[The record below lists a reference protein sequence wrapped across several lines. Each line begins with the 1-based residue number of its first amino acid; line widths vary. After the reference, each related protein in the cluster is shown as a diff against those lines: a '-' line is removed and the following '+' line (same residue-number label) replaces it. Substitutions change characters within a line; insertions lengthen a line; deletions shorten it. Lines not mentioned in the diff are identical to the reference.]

1 MEKRKFEFEV
11 EINFK
16 EVFRNP
22 ARWFGYVFIY
32 IVIIILALG
41 LIFHSQL
48 DYMFKN
54 AVAYNEIDSTRVFK
68 DVTAKKGGIVEG
80 VKFDEVTSLTP
91 DLEKKGEELYKS
103 TCASCHG
110 DDGKGQGVAAVGLN
124 PSPRNFTDKNN
135 WKNGSN
141 PAGIYTTLQQG
152 IAGSAMVAY
161 DYIPPK
167 DKIALIYYISKF
179 AGGKFEFT
187 QADYDEINSQFK
199 ISESRI
205 EPNQIPITLA
215 KTKLFEENNDLI
227 IQSKIFSKAIS
238 NDKLLASK
246 VIQDPQKAAN
256 FLLQI
261 KSKDVSNLSQVIIDN
276 IPSNGFS
283 YNFIKQDQNTKSA
296 ILSEINKLIKN

>member
-32 IVIIILALG
+32 IVIIILTLG
-41 LIFHSQL
+41 LIFYKQL

-54 AVAYNEIDSTRVFK
+54 EVAYSEIDPTRLFAEI
-68 DVTAKKGGIVEG
+68 TPKKGGMVEG
-80 VKFDEVTSLTP
+80 VKFEEISVQNP

-110 DDGKGQGVAAVGLN
+110 DNGQGKGVASAGLN
-124 PSPRNFTDKNN
+124 PPPRNFTSKEN

-141 PAGIYTTLQQG
+141 PLGIYTTLQQG
-152 IAGSAMVAY
+152 IPGSAMVAY

-167 DKIALIYYISKF
+167 DKIALIYYLAKF
-179 AGGKFEFT
+179 IGGKFEFT
-187 QADYDEINSQFK
+187 QSDYDDINSQFK

-205 EPNQIPITLA
+205 EPSQIPIQVA
-215 KTKLFEENNDLI
+215 KNKIVDENKEGNN
-227 IQSKIFSKAIS
+227 KAKEIS
-238 NDKLLASK
+238 KLLTNNKLLTYK
-246 VIQDPQKAAN
+246 VIQNPEKAAN
-256 FLLQI
+256 FLLQL
-261 KSKDVSNLSQVIIDN
+261 KRQNPTDLSGVIIAN
-276 IPSNGFS
+276 IPRNGFS
-283 YNFIKQDQNTKSA
+283 YTFVNYNQETKSA
-296 ILSEINKLIKN
+296 ILSEITELIRN

>member
-32 IVIIILALG
+32 VVIIIFALG
-41 LIFHSQL
+41 LIFLGQI

-54 AVAYNEIDSTRVFK
+54 AVKYNEIDSTRVFK
-68 DVTAKKGGIVEG
+68 DISAKKGGLVEG
-80 VKFDEVTSLTP
+80 VKFEEISTLTP
-91 DLEKKGEELYKS
+91 DLQKKGEELFKS

-110 DDGKGQGVAAVGLN
+110 EDGKGKGVASIGLN
-124 PSPRNFTDKNN
+124 PPPRNFTNKDG
-135 WKNGSN
+135 WKNSST
-141 PAGIYTTLQQG
+141 PLGIYTTLQQG
-152 IAGSAMVAY
+152 IAGTSMVAY

-179 AGGKFEFT
+179 FNEKFEFKQT
-187 QADYDEINSQFK
+187 DYDEINTQYK

-205 EPNQIPITLA
+205 EPSQIPIAVA
-215 KTKLFEENNDLI
+215 KTKIVQENVDIVNHSIELSKKITNTNLI
-227 IQSKIFSKAIS
+227 
-238 NDKLLASK
+238 DSK
-246 VIQDPQKAAN
+246 VINDPIKAAN
-256 FLLQI
+256 FLLHLKTQNT
-261 KSKDVSNLSQVIIDN
+261 DNIIQTIIAN

-283 YNFIKQDQNTKSA
+283 YKFVSLSQDKKSI
-296 ILSEINKLIKN
+296 ILSEINELMKN

>member
-32 IVIIILALG
+32 VVVIILALG

-68 DVTAKKGGIVEG
+68 EVVAKKGGMVEG
-80 VKFDEVTSLTP
+80 VTFEEVASLTP
-91 DLEKKGEELYKS
+91 ELEKKGEELFKS

-110 DDGKGQGVAAVGLN
+110 EDGKGKGVAAAGLN
-124 PSPRNFTDKNN
+124 PPPRNFTDKNN

-152 IAGSAMVAY
+152 ITGSAMVAY

-199 ISESRI
+199 ISESRV
-205 EPNQIPITLA
+205 EPNQIPIALA
-215 KTKLFEENNDLI
+215 KTKLFEENKDLI
-227 IQSKIFSKAIS
+227 SQSLILSKAIS
-238 NDKLLASK
+238 NDKLVTSK
-246 VIQDPQKAAN
+246 VIQDPNKAAN
-256 FLLQI
+256 FLLHI
-261 KSKDVSNLSQVIIDN
+261 KSNGISNLSQLIIDN

-283 YNFIKQDQNTKSA
+283 YNFIKQDQNTKST
-296 ILSEINKLIKN
+296 ILSEINELIKN